1 MRIKLQSIE
10 EASDC
15 PFYVK
20 NNKNKRICFFKQ
32 NISPAQALTLVE
44 ENKDFDPSDWSTDCQ
59 GTFENCTFVS
69 LLYKLDDQND
79 TVTAPSDLESIE
91 NYNPFED
98 YDESEEETNEKETSK
113 EEAKDEDL
121 IFVKIVGVENVYS
134 VKVDALIYPNNQ
146 ILQIDDDELNHRSYN
161 KIQDQLDKISPP
173 VSMGSVYA
181 TTNGGDH
188 KGGIV
193 PKKIYHAVVA
203 TQSRL
208 VNETAIIK
216 SVVKSLTQADLDGCV
231 SVAMLPMDCGTFDL
245 HSTAYAQ
252 LNAIYKFLET
262 TKTNN
267 LKNIF
272 IITTKNDK
280 VTLDIFNEKF
290 DRIFGEE

>member
-1 MRIKLQSIE
+1 MKIKLQTIE
-10 EASDC
+10 EAADC

-20 NNKNKRICFFKQ
+20 NNKKKRICFFKQ

-44 ENKDFDPSDWSTDCQ
+44 DNPDFDPDSWSVDCQ
-59 GTFENCTFVS
+59 GLFDNCSFVS
-69 LLYKLDDQND
+69 LLYDFSSQ
-79 TVTAPSDLESIE
+79 TEIVSAPADLEAIE
-91 NYNPFED
+91 DYNPFEE
-98 YDESEEETNEKETSK
+98 YDESEDEKEIETEP
-113 EEAKDEDL
+113 EEDDL
-121 IFVKIVGVENVYS
+121 IFVKIVGVDNVYS
-134 VKVDALIYPNNQ
+134 VKVDGLIYPNNQ

-161 KIQDQLDKISPP
+161 KIQDELDKISPP
-173 VSMGSVYA
+173 VSMGSVYL
-181 TTNGGDH
+181 TGNGGNH
-188 KGGIV
+188 KGGVV
-193 PKKIYHAVVA
+193 PQKIYHAVVA

-216 SVVKSLTQADLDGCV
+216 SVVKSLTQADEDGCI
-231 SVAMLPMDCGTFDL
+231 SIAMLPMDCGTFDL
-245 HSTAYAQ
+245 HSTAYSQ

-262 TKTNN
+262 TKTKN